1 VSDLSTWARVLVYAA
16 GAIASA
22 ILLYVVV
29 YLAVRTALRAFV
41 AEQKQAAGRQEDLLR
56 TIATSAEYVA
66 DVADAWAEAEA
77 ERRAH
82 AVGGVG
88 AGKLAAI
95 SSEEASEKSP
105 ATQGKDHAAAGEGRE

>member
-16 GAIASA
+16 GAIAAA
-22 ILLYVVV
+22 ILLYVVI
-29 YLAVRTALRAFV
+29 YLAVRTALRAHA

-77 ERRAH
+77 ERRGQAGDVH
-82 AVGGVG
+82 PERAV
-88 AGKLAAI
+88 
-95 SSEEASEKSP
+95 EASP
-105 ATQGKDHAAAGEGRE
+105 APQGKDHAAAGEGRD